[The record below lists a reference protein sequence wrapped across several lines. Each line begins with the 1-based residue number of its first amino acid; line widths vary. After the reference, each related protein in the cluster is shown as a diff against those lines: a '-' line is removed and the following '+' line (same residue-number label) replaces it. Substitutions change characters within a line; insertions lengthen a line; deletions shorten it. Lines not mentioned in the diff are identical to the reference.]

1 MRAPK
6 NSSCGARGRAAT
18 SLSNC
23 GFRSVS
29 PSGGAPLKTQIA
41 AATYSAPVFG
51 NHFGRRV
58 MNTSWIET
66 WPHRGSRPDKEW
78 DIGGG
83 RVALPVQREDEYAV
97 GPFLCRSRE
106 HDLALARL
114 PDQFRHLLGALFAH
128 ARVAAPRHLG
138 HDLPLQG
145 ESIALRVAHLQACGV
160 AAAAI
165 QADGAGGGPAVDGQF
180 LDARGE
186 VGGPLSRPH
195 VLHHVDALGPLTR
208 FQKHAV
214 PGVGPLL
221 PPQI

>member
-6 NSSCGARGRAAT
+6 NSSCGAGGRAAT

-23 GFRSVS
+23 GF
-29 PSGGAPLKTQIA
+29 PSCARAGEAPRKTQSATATDA
-41 AATYSAPVFG
+41 AALFG

-66 WPHRGSRPDKEW
+66 WPHPGSRPDKER

-106 HDLALARL
+106 HDLPLARL
-114 PDQFRHLLGALFAH
+114 PDQFRHLPGALFAH

-145 ESIALRVAHLQACGV
+145 ESIASGSRTFRVAV
-160 AAAAI
+160 W
-165 QADGAGGGPAVDGQF
+165 
-180 LDARGE
+180 
-186 VGGPLSRPH
+186 
-195 VLHHVDALGPLTR
+195 
-208 FQKHAV
+208 
-214 PGVGPLL
+214 L
-221 PPQI
+221 PPGFR